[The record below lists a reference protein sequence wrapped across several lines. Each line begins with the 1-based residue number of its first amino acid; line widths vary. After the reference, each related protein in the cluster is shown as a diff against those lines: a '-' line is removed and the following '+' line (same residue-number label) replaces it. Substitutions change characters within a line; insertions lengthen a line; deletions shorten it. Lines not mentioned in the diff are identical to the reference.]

1 MDSKN
6 TMYFGKWAILL
17 AIFWLLLSGF
27 LKTLLLIF
35 GVISVFLVIVVI
47 KRMDDIDHKPSSFEL
62 SPKMLGYITWLMGQ
76 IVTSSLEVTRLVWG
90 ATKNV
95 SPTIDKLSV
104 VDLPQDKRVAYA
116 NSITLTPGT
125 LSVDLDDN
133 EITVHALHADSIASL
148 KEGSMS
154 SKIKKLWGA
163 NKA

>member
-47 KRMDDIDHKPSSFEL
+47 KRMDDIDHKPNSFEFG
-62 SPKMLGYITWLMGQ
+62 PKMLGYIGWLMGQ
-76 IVTSSLEVTRLVWG
+76 IVISSLEVTRLVWG
-90 ATKNV
+90 ASQKV
-95 SPTIDKLSV
+95 SPTIEKLSV
-104 VDLPQDKRVAYA
+104 ADLPQDKRVAYA

-125 LSVDLDDN
+125 LSVDLDDD
-133 EITVHALHADSIASL
+133 EVTVHALHEDSIASL
-148 KEGSMS
+148 KNGSMS
-154 SKIKKLWGA
+154 SKIKKVWGA